1 MSLTSRVLQIIK
13 ERRDRIIRGLINCI
27 PFPFPRFR
35 VWFPGIERARYYL
48 VTANQKVGKS
58 KFADKVFVYDPF
70 FYFLENPQQGSVK
83 VLYFTREMSKED
95 KMTEFYSHLLY
106 KLSRGEIRISPVDLK
121 STRADRP
128 VPQEVL
134 DLLESEDYQKYIKAF
149 ENTVTYIDDIGNPT
163 GVNKYCRAW
172 AEAHGHF
179 TYTTQRMKDSDTGKV
194 IEKEVIDQYIPDD
207 PEQIVIIVYD
217 NASNIIEESNL
228 GKMGSIEKL
237 SKYFVILR
245 NQLGM
250 SPVLIQHQAQAQ
262 EGVDNIKLKLMK
274 PSASGLADCKSTI
287 RDINTA
293 FGLYSPF
300 KFEEHSYKGY
310 DIDMFRNN
318 IRFMEILD
326 DRDNGAGGLVCP
338 LYFDGAVSVFEELPP
353 SSDKEA
359 MQKVYAFLNKI
370 RGTTLLTLHKN
381 KRKHFLNLFRKNG

>member
-121 STRADRP
+121 STRVDKP

-237 SKYFVILR
+237 SKYFVTLR

-310 DIDMFRNN
+310 DIDVFRNN

-359 MQKVYAFLNKI
+359 MQKVYAFLNKV

>member
-121 STRADRP
+121 STRADKP

-237 SKYFVILR
+237 SKYFVTLR

-310 DIDMFRNN
+310 DIDVFRNN

-359 MQKVYAFLNKI
+359 MQKVYAFLNKV
-370 RGTTLLTLHKN
+370 RGTTLLTLRKN